1 MILVDANVLLYAYN
15 ADDPRQAKAARWLED
30 ALSGD
35 EPVRF
40 TWQVLLAFL
49 RITTGSKPF
58 ARPLRLDDA
67 ITIVETWLEQPCAE
81 VIEPGA
87 RHLAL
92 LRRLGVDAQARGA
105 LVMDA
110 HLAAIAIENGATLY
124 STDRDFARFEGLSWK
139 DPLR

>member
-15 ADDPRQAKAARWLED
+15 AGDSRHARARAWLED
-30 ALSGD
+30 SLSGD
-35 EPVRF
+35 EPFRF
-40 TWQVLLAFL
+40 TWQVLLAFI

-58 ARPLRLDDA
+58 ARPLRLVDA
-67 ITIVETWLEQPCAE
+67 IAIVETWLAQPCAE
-81 VIEPGA
+81 VIEPGP

-92 LRRLGVDAQARGA
+92 LRQLGVDAQARGP